1 MRSSRRFPNLI
12 AQTQEISVKTFENT
26 SPVNSTHSVDRT
38 TGELRTSL
46 VCFFGCW
53 NILLSIV
60 AKIFS
65 SFPDRWKQRQLPP
78 VKRSSLTHLWQTDF
92 RWIFLTFKHI
102 QICGSTIFPTILLEL
117 SLGLQQFRFFVVKN
131 FQNVQTFEK
140 STGSGKLKD

>member
-26 SPVNSTHSVDRT
+26 SPVNSTHSADRT
-38 TGELRTSL
+38 TGELHTSL
-46 VCFFGCW
+46 ACIILQ
-53 NILLSIV
+53 NILRFFNRS
-60 AKIFS
+60 
-65 SFPDRWKQRQLPP
+65 KQRQLPP

-92 RWIFLTFKHI
+92 RLIFLTFKHI